1 MKLEGS
7 STCNNVAVG
16 NGALSQVEEGNH
28 NVAVGFCV
36 MGGCTPG
43 TNSKG
48 CYNVA
53 IGQRAGFC
61 LASSGKC
68 NILIG
73 RDTAFNL
80 TTGDHNIAIGAYA
93 MERATTNGNQVIIGQ
108 NAVQYLT
115 GGNNLAIGNFAV
127 RGKVSGDCSAGGNI
141 GIGNGAAGSL
151 TSGAC
156 NISMGHL
163 SGDVSSG
170 KCNMF
175 LGHTSGYH
183 GTQYVTGCCNVVV
196 GICAGQSLANDN
208 SGSNNI
214 IIGHGADFS
223 GTMDGT
229 CSNTIIIGNSSH
241 NQLIIP
247 GLSAGQGQTLCFN
260 GSGFVASD
268 SAGVTPWQAVCTSAF
283 TAVAGLCYF
292 VNTTS
297 AAITATLPASASL
310 GDQIHFKDYNDT
322 FDTNNLTIG
331 RNSHN
336 IEGSAANLTVATEG
350 AGFTLVYV
358 DSTRGWI
365 LKDV

>member
-1 MKLEGS
+1 
-7 STCNNVAVG
+7 
-16 NGALSQVEEGNH
+16 
-28 NVAVGFCV
+28 
-36 MGGCTPG
+36 
-43 TNSKG
+43 
-48 CYNVA
+48 
-53 IGQRAGFC
+53 
-61 LASSGKC
+61 
-68 NILIG
+68 
-73 RDTAFNL
+73 
-80 TTGDHNIAIGAYA
+80 
-93 MERATTNGNQVIIGQ
+93 
-108 NAVQYLT
+108 
-115 GGNNLAIGNFAV
+115 
-127 RGKVSGDCSAGGNI
+127 
-141 GIGNGAAGSL
+141 
-151 TSGAC
+151 
-156 NISMGHL
+156 
-163 SGDVSSG
+163 
-170 KCNMF
+170 
-175 LGHTSGYH
+175 
-183 GTQYVTGCCNVVV
+183 
-196 GICAGQSLANDN
+196 
-208 SGSNNI
+208 
-214 IIGHGADFS
+214 
-223 GTMDGT
+223 MDGT